1 MKRKIWTLVALL
13 MLVVLTAA
21 CIGGGTGGET
31 GSGSGSQ
38 QPADTPAETGQD
50 ENGASDP
57 TEVPKLTVWHIEV
70 GEQKNALEQA
80 IKRFE
85 EEHQVEVEFVQH
97 ENDPYKTNLVVAMG
111 AGNPP
116 DVFHS
121 WGGGWLKQFADA
133 GQVLDLTEKIDPSQY
148 VGAALSATTF
158 DDRIYGVPMTLGIAP
173 VFYNKEIFEQYN
185 LTPPETYSELLE
197 IVDTLNENGIIP
209 FALANQT
216 KWPGALYLIYFADRI
231 AGHELFDSAFARTG
245 RGFDDPAYVRA
256 GEMIQELVQ
265 RNAFPEGFNG
275 LNYDTGQ
282 ARALLYSGK
291 AAMMLMTSGFI
302 SNVRDEA
309 PEFEEKLDIFNFPA
323 VEGGEGDPSNVVG
336 GVSPAFSVAASS
348 KHPELAVELVKF
360 LTSVEVAQEYTNI
373 TGKISAVQGV
383 VSDDP
388 FGQRFTEF
396 LQQAGNMQTY
406 YDQTLPPEL
415 GELHKDTTQALFGL
429 DMTPEE
435 AARLME
441 EKAKELLD

>member
-21 CIGGGTGGET
+21 CIGGGTGGEA

-309 PEFEEKLDIFNFPA
+309 PEFEENLDIFNFPA
-323 VEGGEGDPSNVVG
+323 VEGGEGDPG
-336 GVSPAFSVAASS
+336 HFSVFFRILFPLLAPATATVFIYNFVHTWNEFIFALVLIQSTSSMTLPLGLREFYGEYSVNIPAMMAA
-348 KHPELAVELVKF
+348 
-360 LTSVEVAQEYTNI
+360 LTLGSLPLLIAYFIGQERI
-373 TGKISAVQGV
+373 VQGL
-383 VSDDP
+383 
-388 FGQRFTEF
+388 T
-396 LQQAGNMQTY
+396 AG
-406 YDQTLPPEL
+406 
-415 GELHKDTTQALFGL
+415 ALKG
-429 DMTPEE
+429 
-435 AARLME
+435 
-441 EKAKELLD
+441 

>member
-21 CIGGGTGGET
+21 CIGGGTGGEA

-148 VGAALSATTF
+148 VGAALNATTF

-323 VEGGEGDPSNVVG
+323 VEGGEGDPG
-336 GVSPAFSVAASS
+336 HFSVFFRILFPLLAPATATVFIYNFVHTWNEFIFALVLIQSTSSMTLPLGLREFYGEYSVNIPAMMAA
-348 KHPELAVELVKF
+348 
-360 LTSVEVAQEYTNI
+360 LTLGSLPLLIAYFIGQE
-373 TGKISAVQGV
+373 KIVQGL
-383 VSDDP
+383 
-388 FGQRFTEF
+388 T
-396 LQQAGNMQTY
+396 AG
-406 YDQTLPPEL
+406 
-415 GELHKDTTQALFGL
+415 ALKG
-429 DMTPEE
+429 
-435 AARLME
+435 
-441 EKAKELLD
+441 

>member
-21 CIGGGTGGET
+21 CIGGGTGGEA

-323 VEGGEGDPSNVVG
+323 VEGGEGDPG
-336 GVSPAFSVAASS
+336 HFSVFFRILFPLLAPATATVFIYNFVHTWNEFIFALVLIQSTSSMTLPLGLREFYGEYSVNIPAMMAA
-348 KHPELAVELVKF
+348 
-360 LTSVEVAQEYTNI
+360 LTLGSLPLLIAYFIGQERI
-373 TGKISAVQGV
+373 VQGL
-383 VSDDP
+383 
-388 FGQRFTEF
+388 T
-396 LQQAGNMQTY
+396 AG
-406 YDQTLPPEL
+406 
-415 GELHKDTTQALFGL
+415 ALKG
-429 DMTPEE
+429 
-435 AARLME
+435 
-441 EKAKELLD
+441 